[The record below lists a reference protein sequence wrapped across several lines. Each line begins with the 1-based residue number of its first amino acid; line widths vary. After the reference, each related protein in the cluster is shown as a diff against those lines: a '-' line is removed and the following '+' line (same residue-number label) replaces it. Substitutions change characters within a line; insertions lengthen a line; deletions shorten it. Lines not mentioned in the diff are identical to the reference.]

1 MRSQILTVK
10 SIGLILGPFLALII
24 VLIGPPDVVVKIS
37 NADPVPLSFAAW
49 ATGALLVWM
58 AIWWA
63 TEPIPIPATSLLPL
77 VVLPLVGAGSPGA
90 IASGYSSSIV
100 LLLLG
105 GFIIAMGIE
114 RWNLHKRIALNV
126 VAQVGGHP
134 VALIGGFMAA
144 TALLSMWISN
154 TATTLMMVPIA
165 LSAASALEDKSG
177 KFVTA
182 LLLGVC
188 YAASIGGVATPIGTP
203 TNLIALDFLSQAS
216 GETISFAAWMVFG
229 VPTMLL
235 LVPAAWWAVTR
246 GLPKLEHGRVV
257 EDHLRTSLSALGRMS
272 VPEKRVAGVF
282 ACVALLWV
290 TSVPVGNWLVDQGL
304 IAPKHWSDMGI
315 AIAGAVA
322 MFLVP
327 AGGGQKRALLSW
339 EEAERLP
346 WGVLLLFGGGIAL
359 GRAVS
364 STGLSAWIGGQ
375 LEIIGAFPP
384 ILVIASVVALVIF
397 LTELTS
403 NVATMTT
410 LAPILAI
417 LAVSIGVAPASFLA
431 PAAVAASCAFMLPVA
446 TAPNAIIY
454 ATGEVSV
461 GQMMRKGF
469 RINLIGVVIITAVGY
484 WLAPVVL

>member
-1 MRSQILTVK
+1 MDAKHFTAKR
-10 SIGLILGPFLALII
+10 IGLVLGPVLAAC
-24 VLIGPPDVVVKIS
+24 VLLVGPPDTLIKIGEG
-37 NADPVPLSFAAW
+37 DPQPLSFAAW

-58 AIWWA
+58 AVWWA

-77 VVLPLVGAGSPGA
+77 VVLPLVGAGAPGA
-90 IASGYSSSIV
+90 IATGYSSTIV

-114 RWNLHKRIALNV
+114 RWDLHKRIALNV
-126 VAQVGGHP
+126 VARVGAHP

-165 LSAASALEDKSG
+165 LSAAGVLGDKSG
-177 KFVTA
+177 KFMTA

-203 TNLIALDFLSQAS
+203 TNLIALEALSKAT
-216 GETISFAAWMVFG
+216 GETIGFSDWMVFG
-229 VPTMLL
+229 VPAMLL
-235 LVPAAWWAVTR
+235 LVPAAWYFVSR
-246 GLPKLEHGRVV
+246 GLPKLTQADDVRL
-257 EDHLRTSLSALGRMS
+257 HLRSSLKDLGRMS
-272 VPEKRVAGVF
+272 VPEKRVAAVF

-290 TSVPVGNWLVDQGL
+290 TSRPVGNFLVANEL
-304 IAPKHWSDMGI
+304 LAPKNWSDMGI
-315 AIAGAVA
+315 AMAGAVA

-327 AGGGQKRALLSW
+327 AGGGEKRALLTW

-346 WGVLLLFGGGIAL
+346 WGVILLFGGGIAL

-364 STGLSAWIGGQ
+364 NTGLSVWIGDQ
-375 LEIIGAFPP
+375 LNVIGMFPS
-384 ILVIASVVALVIF
+384 ILVIGCVVALVIF

-410 LAPILAI
+410 LAPILAS
-417 LAVSIGVAPASFLA
+417 LAIGIGAAPAAFLA

-454 ATGEVSV
+454 ATGHVSV
-461 GQMMRKGF
+461 GQMMRRGLAV
-469 RINLIGVVIITAVGY
+469 NLAGVVLITAVGY
-484 WLAPVVL
+484 GLAPLVL